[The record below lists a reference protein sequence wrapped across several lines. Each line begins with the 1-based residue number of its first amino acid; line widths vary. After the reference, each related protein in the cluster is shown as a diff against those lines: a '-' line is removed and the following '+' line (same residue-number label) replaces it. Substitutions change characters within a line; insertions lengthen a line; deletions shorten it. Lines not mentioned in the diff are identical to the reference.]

1 MPPVTTMDEY
11 WKDDFRPLRDSA
23 KQITEALIED
33 EKSQESDLY
42 RRLASTRKDGS
53 SQSTLRGTDMPVSH
67 PHAYHGDVDP
77 KGMPPALFAEHVSS
91 FPLPDILVQA
101 KQGMK
106 RTMFMGVL
114 PALSWG
120 YMTVDYTI
128 YVFSLDWRT
137 TGNPETLLS
146 FENPRKQSILAAQ
159 VVKPRPGTFCS
170 NRTVQFQ
177 CGTESFSDS
186 LVLCIS

>member
-1 MPPVTTMDEY
+1 MEEY

-23 KQITEALIED
+23 KQIKDALIED

-53 SQSTLRGTDMPVSH
+53 SQQSLRGTEIPVSY
-67 PHAYHGDVDP
+67 PHAYHGDVDA
-77 KGMPPALFAEHVSS
+77 KGMPPALLAQHTSS
-91 FPLPDILVQA
+91 FPLPDILVRA
-101 KQGMK
+101 KQGTK

-120 YMTVDYTI
+120 YMAVDSTI
-128 YVFSLDWRT
+128 YVFSLDWRN
-137 TGNPETLLS
+137 TGTPETLLS

-159 VVKPRPGTFCS
+159 LVKPRPGVYRNTGKDCYTTPTILNLIFPC
-170 NRTVQFQ
+170 FA
-177 CGTESFSDS
+177 S
-186 LVLCIS
+186 LDCC

>member
-1 MPPVTTMDEY
+1 MPPPLTIVEEY

-42 RRLASTRKDGS
+42 RRMASTRKDGS
-53 SQSTLRGTDMPVSH
+53 SQQTLRGTDLPVSH
-67 PHAYHGDVDP
+67 PHAYHSDVDP
-77 KGMPPALFAEHVSS
+77 KGMPPALFAQHVSS
-91 FPLPDILVQA
+91 FPLPDILVRA

-106 RTMFMGVL
+106 RTLFMGVL

-120 YMTVDYTI
+120 YLAVDCTI
-128 YVFSLDWRT
+128 YIFSLDWRA
-137 TGNPETLLS
+137 TGAPDTLLS

-159 VVKPRPGTFCS
+159 LVKPRRGMSWNIGNCR
-170 NRTVQFQ
+170 NREEYERGMYSHVCF
-177 CGTESFSDS
+177 
-186 LVLCIS
+186 